1 MSPSRRDDPERLVAA
16 WGSRAGALEV
26 YQQLREPM
34 RQAARKGLRIS
45 LGGTPDEGDVDDV
58 VARAFSEVLTA
69 DPNETK
75 RDPVAFAKVVAY
87 RRAIDRAR
95 VIRRERGTL
104 DGLLPELDRVRPTDA
119 DLEEA
124 AAREGLRQAAID
136 ALSDL
141 TADQREVIER
151 TVRGQESLSNWAL
164 ERGVTYEAA
173 RRMRARGLE
182 AVCKPIG
189 GTVQGTL
196 KDRVKGD

>member
-1 MSPSRRDDPERLVAA
+1 
-16 WGSRAGALEV
+16 
-26 YQQLREPM
+26 M
-34 RQAARKGLRIS
+34 RQAARKGLRFS
-45 LGGTPDEGDVDDV
+45 LGGTPDEGDVEDV

-69 DPNETK
+69 YPNDTK
-75 RDPVAFAKVVAY
+75 RDPVAFARVVAY

-104 DGLLPELDRVRPTDA
+104 DELLPVLHRVHPTDA

-124 AAREGLRQAAID
+124 AAREGLRQAAVG

-182 AVCKPIG
+182 TLRKHIG
-189 GTVQGTL
+189 GASAGHVEGSSE
-196 KDRVKGD
+196 G